1 MSWVSR
7 HLQTLDEGLRATGYI
22 PRRSDTLGL
31 AGTLCRVDDRSGSKA
46 MVIMGPPGTGKSAF
60 AAAAAHALGAEL
72 VVYQCHSW
80 SDADELFNGVDV
92 CAAVAG
98 DAEAVRQD
106 GVLAK
111 VAKMSH
117 ERQVVLLLDELDKT
131 MERTEAL
138 LLDWLQSGRVP
149 IQPGVHL
156 QTNLDNVLVIATS
169 NEQRDLT
176 EAGTRRFCRLV
187 MNPLD
192 IKTQIALIHQR
203 SGTDIGVCKLLWK
216 VARYIAAHEGN
227 NSLSIQEG
235 IRLVSAA
242 FVLAETA
249 DDVRIFLS
257 QWAARTQKGRELIAG
272 RDDTVINQSNAAWSE
287 ICRARRE
294 GQHALV

>member
-1 MSWVSR
+1 MD
-7 HLQTLDEGLRATGYI
+7 LQVLEKEIRKTGYI
-22 PRRSDTLGL
+22 PRRSDLLGL
-31 AGTLCRVDDRSGSKA
+31 AGTLILVCKKSGSKA

-60 AAAAAHALGAEL
+60 AAAAAVALESTL

-80 SDADELFNGVDV
+80 SDADELFVGVDV

-111 VAKMSH
+111 VAKLS
-117 ERQVVLLLDELDKT
+117 QKGGVVLLLDELDKT

-169 NEQRDLT
+169 NEQRELT
-176 EAGTRRFCRLV
+176 EAGTRRFCRVV

-192 IKTQIALIHQR
+192 VKTQVALIHQR
-203 SGTDIGVCKLLWK
+203 SCVDLGVCKLLWK
-216 VARYIAAHEGN
+216 VARYIAHHEGN

-242 FVLAETA
+242 YLVEETA
-249 DDVRIFLS
+249 DDVRILLS
-257 QWAARTQKGRELIAG
+257 QWAARVQKGRDLIANH
-272 RDDTVINQSNAAWSE
+272 DDTVVTQSNAAWSE
-287 ICRARRE
+287 ICRARKE
-294 GQHALV
+294 CTNGSHSL

>member
-1 MSWVSR
+1 MD
-7 HLQTLDEGLRATGYI
+7 LKTLDKEIRATGYI
-22 PRRSDTLGL
+22 PRRSDIMGL
-31 AGTLCRVDDRSGSKA
+31 AGTLCLIDKKAGSKA

-60 AAAAAHALGAEL
+60 AAAAAVALSAQL

-80 SDADELFNGVDV
+80 SDADELFVGVDV

-98 DAEAVRQD
+98 DASKVRQD

-111 VAKMSH
+111 VAKLS
-117 ERQVVLLLDELDKT
+117 QLGKVVLLLDELDKT

-156 QTNLDNVLVIATS
+156 QTNLENVLVVATS

-192 IKTQIALIHQR
+192 VKTQIALIANR
-203 SGTDIGVCKLLWK
+203 SGMDLGVCKILWK
-216 VARYIAAHEGN
+216 VARRIASYEGN
-227 NSLSIQEG
+227 ESLSIQEG
-235 IRLVSAA
+235 IRLISAA
-242 FVLAETA
+242 FLLAENA
-249 DDVRIFLS
+249 DDVRILLS
-257 QWAARTQKGRELIAG
+257 QWAARTAKGRTLIAE
-272 RDDTVINQSNAAWSE
+272 RNSTVGEEVFNTSNAAWAE
-287 ICRARRE
+287 ICRARR
-294 GQHALV
+294 A